1 MLDSA
6 GSMLL
11 DAKWSVLGAYGVVKK
26 SEVRP
31 EVRATSRDSAQDVNS
46 LTLLALRSILLG
58 FRAVLL
64 LLN

>member
-6 GSMLL
+6 GSMLS
-11 DAKWSVLGAYGVVKK
+11 DAKWSVLGMYGVVKK

-31 EVRATSRDSAQDVNS
+31 DVRAISRDSAQNVSS
-46 LTLLALRSILLG
+46 LTLLALRGILLG